1 MDSPRLHLI
10 FDADDTLWEANILF
24 ERAINDFITWIEH
37 PTLDRDAVRATLH
50 DIEAANSV
58 ALGYGTRV
66 FLQSLH
72 DCFEALL
79 ERPPTAADQAR
90 IEALAAPLLAHAIE
104 PIADV
109 DATLTALGTR
119 HDLLLLTKGDNTEQQ
134 NKIDLSGFAGH
145 FRRIFIVPEKT
156 TDVYVNLVEGE
167 ALDRAVDLD
176 DRQLTQVGYPARARG
191 RSRRGVHPERQHVGA
206 RARRARRRCRPP
218 APHRPLRRAALAF
231 LVETA

>member
-167 ALDRAVDLD
+167 ALDRASTWMIGNSPKSDIRPALAAGLGAVFIPNVNTWALEHDELD
-176 DRQLTQVGYPARARG
+176 DDADRL
-191 RSRRGVHPERQHVGA
+191 
-206 RARRARRRCRPP
+206 
-218 APHRPLRRAALAF
+218 LRIDRFAELLSHF
-231 LVETA
+231 

>member
-58 ALGYGTRV
+58 SLGYGTRV

-72 DCFEALL
+72 DCFETLL
-79 ERPPTAADQAR
+79 ERAPTEADQAR

-109 DATLTALGTR
+109 DATLAVLGTR

-134 NKIDLSGFAGH
+134 NKIDVSGFAGH

-156 TDVYVNLVEGE
+156 TDVYVNLVEAE
-167 ALDRAVDLD
+167 ALDRASTWMIGNSPKSDIRPALAAGLGAVFIPNVNTWALEHDELD
-176 DRQLTQVGYPARARG
+176 DDADRLLRIDRFAELLT
-191 RSRRGVHPERQHVGA
+191 H
-206 RARRARRRCRPP
+206 
-218 APHRPLRRAALAF
+218 F
-231 LVETA
+231 